1 MVAYTMSLE
10 LLKTK
15 KDHYAE
21 TSFAQDYGRPR
32 NGRCTCPLARNRNQ
46 G

>member
-1 MVAYTMSLE
+1 MVAYTMSSE

-32 NGRCTCPLARNRNQ
+32 NGRSTRPVARNWN
-46 G
+46 

>member
-1 MVAYTMSLE
+1 MVAYTMSPE